1 MADKPVVYEP
11 HPVSAARKAELVA
24 QGYRIVDAIFAP
36 PGVVRPVT
44 EKGKLLDAGD
54 PASLAA
60 SKGPGGRWF
69 VKRGNEI
76 VTGPFETEAD
86 AKKAA
91 GIEGGK
97 IDLGTDSADQF
108 SDEQLRAAIEAAT
121 GEKVHHKTGREKL
134 IARFNEINA
143 ENAARQDEKAANGLT
158 RREIEAD
165 LEGEGIEFDP
175 REGVEDLLALR
186 DMARE
191 EQGE

>member
-60 SKGPGGRWF
+60 SKGPGGRWY
-69 VKRGNEI
+69 VKQGHDI
-76 VTGPFETEAD
+76 ITGPFDTEKDAKAAIARETGVPAD
-86 AKKAA
+86 A
-91 GIEGGK
+91 
-97 IDLGTDSADQF
+97 DSDGYP
-108 SDEQLRAAIEAAT
+108 SDDELRAAIESLT
-121 GEKVHHKTGREKL
+121 GKAPHHKAGRAKL
-134 IARFNEINA
+134 IEMLDAA
-143 ENAARQDEKAANGLT
+143 KAARQDETASNGLT

-165 LEGEGIEFDP
+165 LEGEGVEFDP
-175 REGVEDLLALR
+175 RDSVEDLLALR

-191 EQGE
+191 ERGANG